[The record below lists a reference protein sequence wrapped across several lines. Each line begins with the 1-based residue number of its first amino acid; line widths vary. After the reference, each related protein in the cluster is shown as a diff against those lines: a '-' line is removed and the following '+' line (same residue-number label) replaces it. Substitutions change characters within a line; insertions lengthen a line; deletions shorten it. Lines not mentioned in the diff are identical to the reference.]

1 MLFKP
6 FANVILGKIYGLCT
20 KKSNHGLFELYAIV
34 GGGTRRTAVFVRGI
48 KSDLMFPYFDV
59 I

>member
-34 GGGTRRTAVFVRGI
+34 GGGDKKNSCLCLGDKVR
-48 KSDLMFPYFDV
+48 FDV
-59 I
+59 SIF

>member
-20 KKSNHGLFELYAIV
+20 KKSNHGLFELYALV
-34 GGGTRRTAVFVRGI
+34 GGGQEEQLSLSGG
-48 KSDLMFPYFDV
+48 
-59 I
+59 